1 MQAATRGRHS
11 GGFHCGI
18 VTSQPQQLIRR
29 AMPHPRPHADTV
41 HTHTTRTASPQRH
54 GQDTRCATATTTATA
69 MATATCTATGGFA
82 ASVGSQTGVLR
93 SPRGHAG
100 ARAGRRV
107 DPITS
112 ATPTPTIAATTPRR
126 GNDAHEPTASATGD
140 HHGQKWENIKMR
152 PRDATPTPPCLQPDP
167 HTPTAKVKY
176 KSYEQRVAHIEQH
189 ARQRGHADSGT
200 RGNMATR
207 SPRAAPGER
216 RNTLQPAQRKR
227 TSQHMRHN
235 INNIRMARHRGGR
248 RGQAGAKGTQRG
260 SKECARRYVCDAWP
274 GRAGSHKRQAVTPR
288 HATRVPNHTLR

>member
-1 MQAATRGRHS
+1 MQ
-11 GGFHCGI
+11 
-18 VTSQPQQLIRR
+18 
-29 AMPHPRPHADTV
+29 HPRPHADTV

-54 GQDTRCATATTTATA
+54 GQDARCATATTTATA
-69 MATATCTATGGFA
+69 MATATATCTATGGFA

-235 INNIRMARHRGGR
+235 INNIRMARHRGGGAWAGTSRGKGHAAGVQRMCTKVRLR
-248 RGQAGAKGTQRG
+248 RVARPRRVPQA
-260 SKECARRYVCDAWP
+260 
-274 GRAGSHKRQAVTPR
+274 AGSHPKARNTR
-288 HATRVPNHTLR
+288 HQSHVAT